1 MTKTEKQPVMARQ
14 RKPSQQRASNRLP
27 RFVPSRLQANLARRI
42 LQYLKEQDTAPGH
55 HLVEKDLCDRFGVSR
70 TPIRGAL
77 MLLAEQGMV
86 ESRANRG
93 FVLREPVRDIAEE
106 GPLRVKDED
115 AKRLFIAI
123 AQARN
128 SRTLPDVVPQ
138 QEFVRRFDAR
148 MPIVVQVLRQ
158 LADLGLVERKE
169 GNGWSFAASINSAK
183 AQADSYA
190 FRRAVEPAMLLQPT
204 FQLDRAWAEKTK
216 QAHLAFRRRKWRDT
230 DAVEFYEI
238 NADFHEHLARCSGN
252 RYMHNAVQRQTQLR
266 RFLNY
271 QWEWGEKRVHESIDE
286 HLEIL
291 AALESGWNDKAA
303 ALMLHHL
310 NTSAGNTLPLDG
322 DKPAR
327 AAS

>member
-1 MTKTEKQPVMARQ
+1 MARPHTAKKQ
-14 RKPSQQRASNRLP
+14 
-27 RFVPSRLQANLARRI
+27 FVPSRLQANLARRI
-42 LQYLKEQDTAPGH
+42 LQWLKEQDAAPGC
-55 HLVEKDLCDRFGVSR
+55 HLVEKDLCERFGVSR

-77 MLLAEQGMV
+77 TLLGEQGMV
-86 ESRANRG
+86 EARANRG
-93 FVLREPVRDIAEE
+93 FILREPIKDIAEE

-115 AKRLFIAI
+115 SKRLFIAI

-128 SRTLPDVVPQ
+128 NGTLPDVVPQ

-148 MPIVVQVLRQ
+148 MPTVVQVLRQ
-158 LADLGLVERKE
+158 MAELGLAERKE
-169 GNGWSFAASINSAK
+169 GNGWSFAASIDSAK

-190 FRRAVEPAMLLQPT
+190 FRRAVEPAMLLQAT
-204 FQLDRAWAEKTK
+204 FQLDHAWAEKTK
-216 QAHLAFRRRKWRDT
+216 EAHLAIRHRKWRDT

-252 RYMHNAVQRQTQLR
+252 RYMLTAVQRQTQLR

-271 QWEWGEKRVHESIDE
+271 QWDYGVKRVQESIDE

-291 AALESGWNDKAA
+291 AALEAGWNDKAA

-310 NTSAGNTLPLDG
+310 NTSATNILPVHQTRAAG
-322 DKPAR
+322 DR